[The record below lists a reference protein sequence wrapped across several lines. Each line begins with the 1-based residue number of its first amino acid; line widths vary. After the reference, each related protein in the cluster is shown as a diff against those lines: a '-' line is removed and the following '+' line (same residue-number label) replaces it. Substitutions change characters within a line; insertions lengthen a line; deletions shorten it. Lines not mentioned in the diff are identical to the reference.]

1 MSYYTTQT
9 CHPDCNYYHRHSRD
23 CRKKGISIQG
33 IVSKKG
39 SYKTVNV
46 GWSGEEVYVANAIL
60 SDNYGEIALV
70 LWGTDVFSIV
80 DGDEIRIEDGIT
92 RYDPYRKCFT
102 VSAGYNGRIEKIT
115 THSQN
120 DDYTRDYQE
129 SHNYSHSN
137 SYERQESSRFHVYT
151 GKWSYLNFWERS
163 DYVKETYQSQTID
176 SRLTDDELYENCREV
191 YINFDEDDPNA
202 YAMSFYQLRAML
214 NILFVREFKNRAEDL
229 GQQYKHKEKQYEEK
243 QYEEKQYEEKQYEEK
258 SNSNTNE
265 NPNIYEKYFEVLG
278 LKSHATWKEVR
289 TAYRKL
295 VLKAHPDKNK
305 APDAEENFK
314 KIQDA
319 YEKLHEMFEMEATA
333 Q

>member
-9 CHPDCNYYHRHSRD
+9 CHPDCNYYHKHSSD
-23 CRKKGISIQG
+23 CRKKGINIQG
-33 IVSKKG
+33 IVSRKE
-39 SYKTVNV
+39 SYKKVNV
-46 GWSGEEVYVANAIL
+46 GWSGEEIYVANAIL
-60 SDNYGEIALV
+60 SDDYGEIALV
-70 LWGTDVFSIV
+70 LWGADAFSIV

-92 RYDPYRKCFT
+92 RYDPHRKCFT

-120 DDYTRDYQE
+120 NDYTRDYQE
-129 SHNYSHSN
+129 SYNYSHSN

-176 SRLTDDELYENCREV
+176 SRLTDDELYQNCREV
-191 YINFDEDDPNA
+191 YINFDDDPNP

-229 GQQYKHKEKQYEEK
+229 GQQYKYEEK

-265 NPNIYEKYFEVLG
+265 NSNIYEKYFEVLG
-278 LKSHATWKEVR
+278 LNSHATWQEVKS
-289 TAYRKL
+289 AYRKL

-305 APDAEENFK
+305 ASDAEENFK

-319 YEKLHEMFEMEATA
+319 YEKLHEMFEMEAPA

>member
-1 MSYYTTQT
+1 M
-9 CHPDCNYYHRHSRD
+9 
-23 CRKKGISIQG
+23 
-33 IVSKKG
+33 
-39 SYKTVNV
+39 
-46 GWSGEEVYVANAIL
+46 
-60 SDNYGEIALV
+60 
-70 LWGTDVFSIV
+70 
-80 DGDEIRIEDGIT
+80 
-92 RYDPYRKCFT
+92 
-102 VSAGYNGRIEKIT
+102 
-115 THSQN
+115 
-120 DDYTRDYQE
+120 
-129 SHNYSHSN
+129 
-137 SYERQESSRFHVYT
+137 YT

-243 QYEEKQYEEKQYEEK
+243 QYEEKQYEEKQYEEQQYEEQQYEEQ

-319 YEKLHEMFEMEATA
+319 YEKLHEMFEM
-333 Q
+333 